1 MKAQRNTKQRQ
12 VILQQLRQLTTH
24 PTARELYE
32 IVRLQLPRI
41 SLGTIYRNLDLLH
54 KKGEI
59 QKLALGAREARY
71 DGNPDRHQHVR
82 CTECGRICDFIQ
94 RPKSVADMELDDA
107 DGWKIV
113 GQRTEFIGICPECR
127 QQGQP
132 E

>member
-1 MKAQRNTKQRQ
+1 MKTQRNTKQRQ
-12 VILQQLRQLTTH
+12 VILEQLRRLTTH
-24 PTARELYE
+24 PTAGELYE
-32 IVRLQLPRI
+32 IVRRQMPKI

-71 DGNPDRHQHVR
+71 DGNPDRHQHAR
-82 CTECGRICDFIQ
+82 CTECGRIGDLMK
-94 RPKSVADMELDDA
+94 RPQSVADMKLDDV

-127 QQGQP
+127 QQGLP
-132 E
+132 L